1 MYKFSAKRANKRSKT
16 YLDGVIMYL
25 DDFCEKHAVKFDS
38 WAEVGVT
45 ARFKGYEVSFKDMMQ
60 DLDYNITASKIWE
73 WYEYKAKN
81 PEAEK
86 EMNFY
91 SFSQKNFWEE
101 HYAQVSIAIN
111 NYLSKKKKAE
121 NKNGVR

>member
-1 MYKFSAKRANKRSKT
+1 MYKYSDKRAKKRSKT

-25 DDFCEKHAVKFDS
+25 DDFCEKHSVKFDS

-45 ARFKGYEVSFKDMMQ
+45 ARFKGYDVSFKDMMK
-60 DLDYNITASKIWE
+60 DLDYNITDSKIWE

-81 PEAEK
+81 PAAES
-86 EMNFY
+86 EMSFY

-101 HYAQVSIAIN
+101 NHARVMSSIMN
-111 NYLSKKKKAE
+111 LKTKKKAE
-121 NKNGVR
+121 DKD